1 MPQLL
6 TDRAVTRSP
15 LPLVTS
21 AEARVLRLPVTGPGF
36 ARVRRGVYVDAVA
49 AARLTPWQ
57 RYALRVHAFALSH
70 PDVVLCLESAA
81 VVLGLPLFG
90 ETRDIH
96 VFDAGRT
103 ASRRFGDVC
112 VHTSADSRD
121 VVRVDGILSTSL
133 TDAVVDLARVLPP
146 AQALAVVD
154 AAISPRQ
161 GGALDMG
168 VLEGRAASQVS
179 RRGVARLAWAWMHA
193 DARAESPGESV
204 SRAVIRWCGF
214 EDPVLQP
221 VFRYEGVTDRP
232 DFLFPSS
239 RTLGESDG
247 WDKYGIGDDDTQ
259 ADAARRFRD
268 EKRREDRLR
277 RAGHP
282 FARWE
287 MADVWRVEPLAAAL
301 RRAAVR
307 IVRPRDRAGLA
318 NLRQTPRALP
328 HRPR

>member
-1 MPQLL
+1 M
-6 TDRAVTRSP
+6 R
-15 LPLVTS
+15 
-21 AEARVLRLPVTGPGF
+21 RLPVAGPGV
-36 ARVRRGVYVDAVA
+36 ARVRRGVYADAA
-49 AARLTPWQ
+49 AVARLTPWQ
-57 RYALRVHAFALSH
+57 RYALRVHAFALAH
-70 PDVVLCLESAA
+70 PDAVLCLESAA
-81 VVLGLPLFG
+81 VLLGLPLFG

-96 VFDAGRT
+96 VFDVDRT

-112 VHTSADSRD
+112 VHTSTDARE
-121 VVRVDGILSTSL
+121 VVRIGGIPSTSL
-133 TDAVVDLARVLPP
+133 TDAVVDLARVLSP

-161 GGALDMG
+161 GGTLDVDALA
-168 VLEGRAASQVS
+168 ERAASQVS
-179 RRGVARLAWAWMHA
+179 RRGVARLAWAWAHA

-247 WDKYGIGDDDTQ
+247 WDKYGIGDDPR

-282 FARWE
+282 FARWD
-287 MADVWRVEPLAAAL
+287 MADAWRVEPLAAAL
-301 RRAAVR
+301 QRAAVR
-307 IVRPRDRAGLA
+307 LVRPRDRAGLA
-318 NLRQTPRALP
+318 GLRHTPRALP
-328 HRPR
+328 DRPR